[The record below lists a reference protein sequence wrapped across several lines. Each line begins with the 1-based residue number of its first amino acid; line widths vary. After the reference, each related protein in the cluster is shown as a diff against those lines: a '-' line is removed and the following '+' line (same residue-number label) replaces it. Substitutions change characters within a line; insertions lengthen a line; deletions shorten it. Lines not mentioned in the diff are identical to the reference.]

1 MIVNNLFGIP
11 NYFHSLLEKINNAL
25 CFLQVCFPCC
35 LSGNNKE
42 RSQQSEY
49 TWNYHLKN
57 SQVSSSAR
65 NSPLASKILKSS
77 KLRPSLAAAQ
87 ALAVFF
93 LLVRVTAARARR
105 RKQRGLY
112 GSIWNQDDMTRR
124 RPPQYHS
131 DHTINAEPSK
141 LKKSKPSCSHNYL
154 RRRQDIKDVK

>member
-1 MIVNNLFGIP
+1 MIVNHLFGIP

-49 TWNYHLKN
+49 TWNYHLQN

-93 LLVRVTAARARR
+93 LLVRVTAARARQSG
-105 RKQRGLY
+105 QRGHQ
-112 GSIWNQDDMTRR
+112 GATWNQEDTTRR
-124 RPPQYHS
+124 RPPPYHS
-131 DHTINAEPSK
+131 DHTINAELPK
-141 LKKSKPSCSHNYL
+141 LKKSRPGCSNNYL
-154 RRRQDIKDVK
+154 RRSRYIRLK

>member
-1 MIVNNLFGIP
+1 MIVNHLFGIP
-11 NYFHSLLEKINNAL
+11 NYFHALLEKIDNAM

-57 SQVSSSAR
+57 SQELPR
-65 NSPLASKILKSS
+65 NSPLARKILKSS

-105 RKQRGLY
+105 RRQQGHRGA
-112 GSIWNQDDMTRR
+112 IWN
-124 RPPQYHS
+124 
-131 DHTINAEPSK
+131 
-141 LKKSKPSCSHNYL
+141 
-154 RRRQDIKDVK
+154 

>member
-1 MIVNNLFGIP
+1 MIVNHLFGIP
-11 NYFHSLLEKINNAL
+11 NYFHALLEKIDNAM

-93 LLVRVTAARARR
+93 LLVRVTAARAR
-105 RKQRGLY
+105 QSGHRGHQ
-112 GSIWNQDDMTRR
+112 GATWNQEDTTRR
-124 RPPQYHS
+124 RLPPYHG
-131 DHTINAEPSK
+131 DHTINAELPK
-141 LKKSKPSCSHNYL
+141 LKKSRPSCSHNYL
-154 RRRQDIKDVK
+154 RRSRYIRLK